1 MLRLLRMRDFRLLWF
16 GGLISMIGD
25 WALLTAL
32 PFELYRRTGSTLATA
47 GVLLAGLAPAVIF
60 GSAAGVF
67 VDRWDRKRLM
77 VWVNI
82 GLAVALLPLFAIDA
96 LGLWLVYAVLL
107 VSNVLEQLFVP
118 AEVALLPQL
127 VGPEHLVSANSLSSL
142 NRNLARLIGPALG
155 GLAVAIG
162 GLSLTV
168 VADLATYVIAAILI
182 GLIAPGVSFRAARDD
197 VERLDDVPTNAPPT
211 ALGNLRLEWRE
222 GIAQATSH
230 PVLRALLIFALLTA
244 LGEGFL
250 GALFV
255 PWVSDILHGDDAAF
269 AAILSAQAVG
279 GLIGAF
285 AVGRFLQ
292 RVSAG
297 VLMGV
302 GAMVFAIIDL
312 AIFSYPLL
320 APIVL
325 PAIVGM
331 VVVGIP
337 ASSIGVGNTTLQQR
351 LTADTH
357 RGRIVGLFGTL
368 SALGMVVGTTFAGLF
383 GKALGIVPL
392 LVCDAFLY
400 FACGLLVYVTATRS
414 EKRARAVVAT
424 VTGDPA

>member
-1 MLRLLRMRDFRLLWF
+1 
-16 GGLISMIGD
+16 
-25 WALLTAL
+25 
-32 PFELYRRTGSTLATA
+32 
-47 GVLLAGLAPAVIF
+47 
-60 GSAAGVF
+60 
-67 VDRWDRKRLM
+67 
-77 VWVNI
+77 
-82 GLAVALLPLFAIDA
+82 
-96 LGLWLVYAVLL
+96 
-107 VSNVLEQLFVP
+107 
-118 AEVALLPQL
+118 
-127 VGPEHLVSANSLSSL
+127 
-142 NRNLARLIGPALG
+142 
-155 GLAVAIG
+155 
-162 GLSLTV
+162 
-168 VADLATYVIAAILI
+168 VIAAILI
-182 GLIAPGVSFRAARDD
+182 GLIAPGVSFRAARHD

-211 ALGNLRLEWRE
+211 ALGKLRLEWRE